1 MTIKQLIN
9 QFHIK
14 LNNYYSKSE
23 IQSFI
28 YIIFEE
34 YLNFSKIDLILKSDD
49 LLEKSKIENL
59 ENVVFQLQQQKPIQY
74 VIGKTE
80 FYNLEFFVD
89 ENVLIPR
96 PETEEL
102 VEIILKNEQFNKN
115 QNILDIGTGSGCIA
129 ISLAKNIS
137 AKVSAIDI
145 SKKALSIAKKNA
157 DYNNVNVNFIETN
170 ILQNNTYSTD
180 NKPIAFDFIISN
192 PPYVRESEKKLMKS
206 NVLDYEPD
214 LALFVGDE
222 NPLIFYEAIAKFA
235 ENSLKKGGKI
245 YLEINE
251 FLSAETIDLFFKY
264 NFTFAKSIKDLSG
277 KDRFVYIIK

>member
-1 MTIKQLIN
+1 MTVKQIIKQ
-9 QFHIK
+9 FYTK
-14 LNNYYSKSE
+14 LNNIYPKSE

-49 LLEKSKIENL
+49 LLEKHEIENL
-59 ENVVFQLQQQKPIQY
+59 ENVIFQLQQQKPIQY
-74 VIGKTE
+74 IIGKTK

-115 QNILDIGTGSGCIA
+115 QNILDIGTGSSCIA

-180 NKPIAFDFIISN
+180 NKPITFDFIISN

>member
-49 LLEKSKIENL
+49 LLEKSEIENL

-74 VIGKTE
+74 IIGKTE

-180 NKPIAFDFIISN
+180 NKSIAFDFIISN

-206 NVLDYEPD
+206 NILDYEPD